1 MKKVSVLLLCVLTA
15 FAGCVFVP
23 PASEV
28 DASQKSAKN
37 LAVVMYHNTVP
48 DNYKAS
54 VYVIRAGSL
63 ERDLKFL
70 KENGYRV
77 LSASVVIDSLKN
89 GIALPEKSVMLTFD
103 DGYYF
108 NKTYA
113 MPLLEKYGF
122 PALFAIVGEYT
133 KFNKNNPKVSKT
145 YTYFDFEDV
154 AEINR
159 SKYVEIAAHS
169 YYLHHFGKRQGVKI
183 KKYEDKTAY
192 CEMLEKDTRLLEKS
206 LLQAGVR
213 PRVYAYPFGAYCAES
228 EQVIKRLG
236 YEMSLTC
243 NEGINCV
250 KTPENLFL
258 LKRLNRSGTG
268 KSVEAMFAE
277 YGY

>member
-1 MKKVSVLLLCVLTA
+1 MKRVFVLLLCAFTA
-15 FAGCVFVP
+15 FAACFFVRP
-23 PASEV
+23 DV
-28 DASQKSAKN
+28 RASQNGGKN
-37 LAVVMYHNTVP
+37 LAVIMYHNTVP
-48 DNYKAS
+48 DSYKAS
-54 VYVIRAGSL
+54 TYVIRAGSL
-63 ERDLKFL
+63 ESDFKFL
-70 KENGYRV
+70 KENGYNV
-77 LSASVVIDSLKN
+77 LSASVVIDSVKN

-133 KFNKNNPKVSKT
+133 KLNKNNPKVSKT

-169 YYLHHFGKRQGVKI
+169 YNLHHFGARQGVKI
-183 KKYEDKTAY
+183 KKYEDKDAY
-192 CEMLEKDTRLLEKS
+192 REMFEKDTRLLEKG
-206 LLQAGVR
+206 LRGAGVK

-250 KTPENLFL
+250 KSPQNLFL

-268 KSVEAMFAE
+268 PSVASMFAK

>member
-1 MKKVSVLLLCVLTA
+1 
-15 FAGCVFVP
+15 
-23 PASEV
+23 
-28 DASQKSAKN
+28 
-37 LAVVMYHNTVP
+37 MYHNTVP

-192 CEMLEKDTRLLEKS
+192 CAMLEKDTRLLEKS

-250 KTPENLFL
+250 KNPENLFL

>member
-15 FAGCVFVP
+15 FAACVFVP

-103 DGYYF
+103 DVYYF
-108 NKTYA
+108 N
-113 MPLLEKYGF
+113 
-122 PALFAIVGEYT
+122 
-133 KFNKNNPKVSKT
+133 
-145 YTYFDFEDV
+145 
-154 AEINR
+154 
-159 SKYVEIAAHS
+159 
-169 YYLHHFGKRQGVKI
+169 
-183 KKYEDKTAY
+183 
-192 CEMLEKDTRLLEKS
+192 
-206 LLQAGVR
+206 
-213 PRVYAYPFGAYCAES
+213 
-228 EQVIKRLG
+228 
-236 YEMSLTC
+236 
-243 NEGINCV
+243 
-250 KTPENLFL
+250 
-258 LKRLNRSGTG
+258 
-268 KSVEAMFAE
+268 
-277 YGY
+277 

>member
-1 MKKVSVLLLCVLTA
+1 MFSALPSSSTVSKTVLLC
-15 FAGCVFVP
+15 
-23 PASEV
+23 
-28 DASQKSAKN
+28 
-37 LAVVMYHNTVP
+37 
-48 DNYKAS
+48 
-54 VYVIRAGSL
+54 
-63 ERDLKFL
+63 
-70 KENGYRV
+70 
-77 LSASVVIDSLKN
+77 
-89 GIALPEKSVMLTFD
+89 PEKSVMLTFD

-154 AEINR
+154 TEINR

-250 KTPENLFL
+250 KNPENLFL

>member
-1 MKKVSVLLLCVLTA
+1 MKH
-15 FAGCVFVP
+15 
-23 PASEV
+23 
-28 DASQKSAKN
+28 DQ
-37 LAVVMYHNTVP
+37 
-48 DNYKAS
+48 
-54 VYVIRAGSL
+54 
-63 ERDLKFL
+63 
-70 KENGYRV
+70 
-77 LSASVVIDSLKN
+77 IDSLPAKQC
-89 GIALPEKSVMLTFD
+89 LRLL
-103 DGYYF
+103 
-108 NKTYA
+108 
-113 MPLLEKYGF
+113 PLLEKYGF

-192 CEMLEKDTRLLEKS
+192 CAMLEKDTRLLEKS

-213 PRVYAYPFGAYCAES
+213 PRGYAYPFGAYCAES

-250 KTPENLFL
+250 KNPENLFL

-268 KSVEAMFAE
+268 KSVKAMFAE

>member
-1 MKKVSVLLLCVLTA
+1 
-15 FAGCVFVP
+15 
-23 PASEV
+23 
-28 DASQKSAKN
+28 
-37 LAVVMYHNTVP
+37 MYHNTVP

-154 AEINR
+154 TEINR

-183 KKYEDKTAY
+183 KNTRTRPLIAKCWKRIQGCLKNPFCRREFVRGS
-192 CEMLEKDTRLLEKS
+192 MLILSALIARK
-206 LLQAGVR
+206 A
-213 PRVYAYPFGAYCAES
+213 
-228 EQVIKRLG
+228 
-236 YEMSLTC
+236 
-243 NEGINCV
+243 
-250 KTPENLFL
+250 
-258 LKRLNRSGTG
+258 NR
-268 KSVEAMFAE
+268 
-277 YGY
+277 